1 MPELYKKAQSEMRPG
16 AFMISNSFVVPDA
29 PTDEMPIVDDG
40 WPTLLHLWRMS
51 DLKQK
56 QGSQTE
62 KDVEADNIGDGGK
75 ESA

>member
-1 MPELYKKAQSEMRPG
+1 MPELYKKAQTEMRQG
-16 AFMISNSFVVPDA
+16 ALMISNSFVIPDA
-29 PTDEMPIVDDG
+29 PTDEMPIVNDG
-40 WPTLLHLWRMS
+40 RQTLLHLWRMS